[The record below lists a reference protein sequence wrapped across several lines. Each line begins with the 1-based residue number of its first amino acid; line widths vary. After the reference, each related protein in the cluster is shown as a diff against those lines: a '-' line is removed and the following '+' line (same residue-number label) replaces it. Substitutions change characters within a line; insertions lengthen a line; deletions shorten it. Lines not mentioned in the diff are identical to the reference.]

1 MYSLGS
7 VPSFHYKG
15 SLSSPQ
21 YKHRNNNALWMNKG
35 EMFLQ
40 IISVES
46 ECLFKNFWNL
56 LSCSWGEHTL
66 MRARH
71 LGDVSL
77 ACIFAVYRD

>member
-1 MYSLGS
+1 
-7 VPSFHYKG
+7 
-15 SLSSPQ
+15 
-21 YKHRNNNALWMNKG
+21 MNKG

-46 ECLFKNFWNL
+46 GCLFKNFWNL